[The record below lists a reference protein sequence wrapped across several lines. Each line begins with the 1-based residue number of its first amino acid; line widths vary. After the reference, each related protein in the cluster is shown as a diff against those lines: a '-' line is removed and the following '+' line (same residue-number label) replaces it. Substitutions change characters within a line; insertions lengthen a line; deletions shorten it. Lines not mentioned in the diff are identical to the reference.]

1 MRNGGRL
8 SGMMPPGLCRS
19 GRPVASCD
27 SLRSPQALACRA
39 PSVCREFR
47 NPAPESEL
55 RHDPQAAA
63 TLTIRLL
70 LLLLLAAAAGTIAGW
85 RHRASL

>member
-1 MRNGGRL
+1 LRHATACGVRRL
-8 SGMMPPGLCRS
+8 SHVGHRRFAASS
-19 GRPVASCD
+19 GIR
-27 SLRSPQALACRA
+27 
-39 PSVCREFR
+39 
-47 NPAPESEL
+47 APESEL

-85 RHRASL
+85 RDRASL

>member
-1 MRNGGRL
+1 
-8 SGMMPPGLCRS
+8 MMPPDLSAAGGPLRHATAC
-19 GRPVASCD
+19 GVA
-27 SLRSPQALACRA
+27 RAVACRA

-85 RHRASL
+85 RDRASL